1 MNLRFSEENKNQNSV
16 KASQASQFCSNHLL
30 LLMF

>member
-16 KASQASQFCSNHLL
+16 KASQFCSNHLL